1 MLLNLLKNA
10 SEALHGCPD
19 PQIHISLKDVDGMW
33 HLSVADNGLE
43 LTQEKADLFFEP
55 LHTGKMSGMGLG
67 LSIVANIAERHKGH
81 AMAAPNTAI
90 GHGCVMTI
98 VLPKAKAPISLGKS

>member
-1 MLLNLLKNA
+1 MA
-10 SEALHGCPD
+10 ARI

-67 LSIVANIAERHKGH
+67 LSLWRISPSAIKATPWRPRTPRSVT
-81 AMAAPNTAI
+81 AA
-90 GHGCVMTI
+90 
-98 VLPKAKAPISLGKS
+98 